1 MSTLSTDIPALALS
15 GFCKRFGKVAA
26 LDDVELTVPKGA
38 LTVVLGAAGAGKT
51 TLLRLIAGLDTPNA
65 GAIDIAGR
73 DCLDLEPRD
82 RDVAMIF
89 DNLALYPNK
98 TGFENIANPLRIR
111 GQLPAEIEARVEAV
125 AATLKIAHILHRRP
139 STMSGGER
147 QRIALGR
154 ALVREPALFLLDE
167 PLSSLDAMLRIELR
181 AELKR
186 LQREFGHSFLMTTPD
201 YAEAMAIADTVIML
215 RKGKVVQIA
224 DPQTLYDLPVDRE
237 TALFVGA
244 PEINLVP
251 ARFSPEAGG
260 RVALAGGV
268 VAAPP
273 TLAGRSDGFDFEAG
287 LRPESIRLVA
297 AGNGPLAGE
306 VTDIEPLGTNA
317 AVGVTTGGIEL
328 RLTTTAAALAGLSL
342 GAIVGLTVDTEAL
355 LAFDRDSGRRIGSA
369 DELLGE

>member
-1 MSTLSTDIPALALS
+1 MSTLSADTPALELS
-15 GFCKRFGKVAA
+15 GLTKHFGKVTA
-26 LDDVELTVPKGA
+26 LDGVTLTVPKGA

-51 TLLRLIAGLDTPNA
+51 TLLRLIAGLDTPAA
-65 GAIDIAGR
+65 GDIRIAGR
-73 DCLDLEPRD
+73 DCVDLEPKD

-98 TGFENIANPLRIR
+98 TGFENIASPLGIR
-111 GQLPAEIEARVEAV
+111 GQSAKDIEARIEAV
-125 AATLKIAHILHRRP
+125 AGTLKIAHILHRRP
-139 STMSGGER
+139 ATMSGGER

-201 YAEAMAIADTVIML
+201 FAEAMAIADTVIML

-237 TALFVGA
+237 TARFVGA
-244 PEINLVP
+244 PEINLAP
-251 ARFSPEAGG
+251 ARYTPEAGG
-260 RVALAGGV
+260 RVMFAGGLI
-268 VAAPP
+268 AAPP
-273 TLAGRSDGFDFEAG
+273 TLAGRSGPLDFEAG
-287 LRPESIRLVA
+287 LRPESLRLVA
-297 AGNGPLAGE
+297 ADGGALAGE

-317 AVGVTTGGIEL
+317 AVGVTCSGVEL
-328 RLTTTAAALAGLSL
+328 RLTTTASAIAGLALGDAVSL
-342 GAIVGLTVDTEAL
+342 AVDTDAL
-355 LAFDRDSGRRIGSA
+355 IAFDRDSGRRIGSA
-369 DELLGE
+369 GELLGE